1 MTTPSDQAA
10 SDFENLWNGI
20 MMISYAHSFPE
31 FLLKL
36 TKYNK
41 LDRGKKNLKCLC
53 MKIKRDSHEFDIAY
67 KYYSYEID

>member
-1 MTTPSDQAA
+1 
-10 SDFENLWNGI
+10 

-36 TKYNK
+36 TKDNK

-67 KYYSYEID
+67 KYYS

>member
-1 MTTPSDQAA
+1 MTTPSD
-10 SDFENLWNGI
+10 FEKKI
-20 MMISYAHSFPE
+20 CEMVMMISYAHSFPE

-36 TKYNK
+36 TKDNK

-67 KYYSYEID
+67 KYYS